1 MEDDSLLYVDDDRTV
16 LMLATI
22 FFEREGMTVHC
33 AATGEEA
40 LEKLRERSF
49 PLMLTDFNM
58 PGMDGIELAEK
69 AREMAPHM
77 PIFMITGDISPEI
90 VRLAGE
96 AGIARVFAKPFD
108 LEDMVAMV
116 ERILQ
121 AADGAPAC

>member
-1 MEDDSLLYVDDDRTV
+1 MDNGDLLYVDDDRTV

-22 FFEREGMTVHC
+22 FFAHEGMTVHC
-33 AATGEEA
+33 AANGEEA
-40 LEKLRERSF
+40 LEKLRERTF

-58 PGMDGIELAEK
+58 PGMDGLELAGR

-108 LEDMVAMV
+108 LEEMVAMV
-116 ERILQ
+116 EKIVK
-121 AADGAPAC
+121 AADAEPAC